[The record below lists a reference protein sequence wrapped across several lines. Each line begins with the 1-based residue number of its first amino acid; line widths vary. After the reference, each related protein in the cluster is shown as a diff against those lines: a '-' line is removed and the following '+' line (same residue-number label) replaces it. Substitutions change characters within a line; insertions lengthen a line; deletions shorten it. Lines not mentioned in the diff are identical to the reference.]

1 MKNIYKSAAC
11 ALLGVGMVAC
21 SDFLDVD
28 PHNQLTDAAVW
39 GNLDYAEAFLNNCY
53 SWVEGENQN
62 GVPFCSYTDEIYH
75 RTGYA
80 TEVYTLGNVS
90 CDNYNVGYSD
100 ARGNTWYFYYTAIKN
115 VNQLLERI
123 GEVPANSEDDINR
136 KEEIKGQGYF
146 LRAFYYH
153 QLYSL
158 YGRVPLIY
166 HTCDIDSEW
175 TETRADMDEVADS
188 IVADCDRA
196 AAILPLSYSS
206 EDFGRATKGAALAVK
221 ARTLLYKASP
231 LFGTP
236 SKDKWEDA
244 ADAQK
249 AVIDLAD
256 QGVYSLTQVSNYEEY
271 AELFCDPENPEIIFE
286 KLYNTVSEGAF
297 SQSYPM
303 SAPPGAYNGYNG
315 WGVWLPTYNI
325 VNMYQTKDGLD
336 FEMKNLTNYSIQV
349 PSVDPT
355 TGDIVYK
362 DESVVATKDSPWDN
376 REMRFYANI
385 LYDGALWGYGEDNH
399 PIQIYES
406 GAEGVTS
413 GEQSPTYTSGEYWN
427 ATQTG
432 YYLRKFMN
440 PNYNQWDE
448 TVMDNTPWIFFRL
461 AEFYLNYAECQ
472 IELGNDEVALSYI
485 NKTRTRALLPAL
497 TDISNIREKYEQERL
512 VELMF
517 EGQRFF
523 DLRRW
528 KRMEEAYSSE
538 NCPTAM
544 KIYKLGD
551 GSLLYSHNTTILQQR
566 NFKEEMYWMPVP
578 RYELNKCPQLDGLP
592 YED

>member
-1 MKNIYKSAAC
+1 MNTIYKNTLC
-11 ALLGVGMVAC
+11 ALVGVGMVAC
-21 SDFLDVD
+21 SDFLDVE

-75 RTGYA
+75 RAGYA

-90 CDNYNVGYSD
+90 CDNYNVGYSE
-100 ARGNTWYFYYTAIKN
+100 ARGNTWYFYYNAIKN
-115 VNQLLERI
+115 VNQLLERVD
-123 GEVPANSEDDINR
+123 EVPVASEDDTNR

-206 EDFGRATKGAALAVK
+206 TDFGRATKGSALAVK

-236 SKDKWEDA
+236 SRERWQEA

-256 QGVYSLTQVSNYEEY
+256 QGVYTLPQVNDYEEY
-271 AELFCDPENPEIIFE
+271 AALFCDPENPEIIFE
-286 KLYNTVSEGAF
+286 KLYNTVSGGAY

-315 WGVWLPTYNI
+315 WGIWLPTYNI
-325 VNMYQTKDGLD
+325 VNMYQTKDGSD

-349 PSVDPT
+349 PSVDPA
-355 TGDIVYK
+355 TGNIVYK
-362 DESVVATKDSPWDN
+362 DESVVATKDSPWEN

-399 PIQIYES
+399 PIQI
-406 GAEGVTS
+406 
-413 GEQSPTYTSGEYWN
+413 
-427 ATQTG
+427 
-432 YYLRKFMN
+432 KF
-440 PNYNQWDE
+440 
-448 TVMDNTPWIFFRL
+448 
-461 AEFYLNYAECQ
+461 
-472 IELGNDEVALSYI
+472 I
-485 NKTRTRALLPAL
+485 N
-497 TDISNIREKYEQERL
+497 
-512 VELMF
+512 
-517 EGQRFF
+517 
-523 DLRRW
+523 
-528 KRMEEAYSSE
+528 
-538 NCPTAM
+538 
-544 KIYKLGD
+544 
-551 GSLLYSHNTTILQQR
+551 
-566 NFKEEMYWMPVP
+566 
-578 RYELNKCPQLDGLP
+578 
-592 YED
+592 